1 MNPKESIRMKQ
12 GELPTIVRVSIPQ
25 TRYNPDAVDADIYC
39 VNTTSQS
46 FSVAVRS
53 QSFTTVDEADGLT
66 VEHGSAPGQYF
77 LSPGECVRMASVEGW
92 EWDGHVG
99 LEVTFKAGGSG
110 AMIVRTYNLKEGG
123 KEYLMATLNIR
134 GRIISPEKRK

>member
-1 MNPKESIRMKQ
+1 MKQ
-12 GELPTIVRVSIPQ
+12 GELPIIVRVSIPQ

-46 FSVAVRS
+46 FSVAVTS
-53 QSFTTVDEADGLT
+53 QSFTTVDEENGLT
-66 VEHGSAPGQYF
+66 VEHGSAPGQYV
-77 LSPGECVRMASVEGW
+77 LSAGECVWVASVEGW
-92 EWDGHVG
+92 EWDGHIG

-123 KEYLMATLNIR
+123 KEFLLAPLNIK
-134 GRIISPEKRK
+134 GRVISPEKRK